1 MKLYLHFFLEFENR
15 KVKGKFFEFVRM
27 FRLQSC
33 VKVMIRDD
41 FVHNPWLKS
50 YFLDRFRNFRFCS

>member
-15 KVKGKFFEFVRM
+15 KVKGKFFEFVRI

-33 VKVMIRDD
+33 GKVMIRDD
-41 FVHNPWLKS
+41 FAQSPCFKS
-50 YFLDRFRNFRFCS
+50 